1 MSIPEAVGLVLEA
14 NIFASNGDTYFLDMG
29 KPIKIL
35 DLAKKMIRLYGFDFT
50 FDEEDKNKI
59 LITFTGLRLGEKL
72 HEDLTSGNNYL
83 STSNKFIFKDLDKN
97 YRLINNKNFEENIN
111 TVIQSN
117 NSSTARDFLY
127 NFIKKI

>member
-1 MSIPEAVGLVLEA
+1 
-14 NIFASNGDTYFLDMG
+14 MG

-59 LITFTGLRLGEKL
+59 LITFTGLRSGEKL